1 MKKIIS
7 FLLFSILVCTL
18 QAQIQEPVK
27 FKSELKTLSDTEAEI
42 VFTATIDAGW
52 HVYSTDLGDGG
63 PTSATFNVD
72 KKSGLELVGS
82 LKPVGNEHE
91 VFDQMFEMQVRYF
104 ENTAKFVQ
112 KVKFTGG
119 AYAIEGYLMYG
130 ACNDNEHEVFD
141 QMFEMQVRYFE
152 NTAKFV
158 QKVKFTGGAY
168 AIEGYLMYGACND
181 SNCLPPSEVSFKY
194 EGTAK
199 AAAKEAPAKKEQ
211 PVKKEAAEPA
221 AQPAPAA
228 PAQATPAPA
237 ADKAQEVTPTEEEA
251 AAATAQP
258 AIASGDLWTP
268 VIDELQSLGEENG
281 KKDMSW
287 VYIFFTAEEEAAAAT
302 AQPAIASGD
311 LWTPVID
318 ELQSLGEENGKKDM
332 SWVYIFFTGLL
343 GGFIA
348 LFTPCVWPIIP
359 MTVSFFLKRTK
370 DKKKGIRDAWTYGA
384 SIVVIYVTL
393 GLAITLTLGASA
405 LNALSTNAIFNILFF
420 LMLVIF
426 AASFF
431 GAFEISL
438 PAKWGNAVDSKA
450 ESTTGLLSIFLMAF
464 TLSLVSFS
472 CTGPIIGFLL
482 VQVSTTGSVVA
493 PAIGMLGFAI
503 ALALPFTLFALF
515 PSWLK
520 SMPKSGGW
528 MNVIKVTLGFL
539 ELAFALKF
547 LSVADLAYGW
557 RLLDRET
564 FIALGGWMNVI
575 KVTLGFLEL
584 AFALKFLSVA
594 DLAYGWRLLDRETFI
609 ALWIMI
615 FGLLGFYLLGKIKFP
630 HDDDD
635 NKVGVGRFFMAL
647 ISLAFAVYMVPGL
660 WGAPLKAVS
669 AFAPP
674 MWTQD
679 FNLYKNEVH
688 AKFDDY
694 DMGMEYVYM
703 VPGLWGA
710 PLKAVSAFAPPMWT
724 QDFNLYKNEVHA
736 KFDDYDM
743 GMEYAR
749 KNGKPVMLDFTGYGC
764 VNCRK
769 MEAAVWTDS
778 KVSDL
783 MTNDY
788 VLITLYVDNKTP
800 LPEPVKIMENGKE
813 RTLRTVGDKWSYLQ
827 RVKFGAN
834 AQPFYVLLDNEGKP
848 LNKSF
853 VYDEDVPKYI
863 DFLKTGLENYKNR
876 K

>member
-1 MKKIIS
+1 MRKIIS
-7 FLLFSILVCTL
+7 FLLLSFVVYAL
-18 QAQIQEPVK
+18 QAQIKDPVK
-27 FKSELKTLSDTEAEI
+27 FKTELTPLSDTEAEV
-42 VFTATIDAGW
+42 VFTAAIDKGW

-63 PTSATFNVD
+63 PISATFNVD
-72 KKSGLELVGS
+72 NKSGVELVGK
-82 LKPVGNEHE
+82 LKPVGKE
-91 VFDQMFEMQVRYF
+91 VATFDKLFEMKVRYF

-119 AYAIEGYLMYG
+119 AYAIEGYLEYG
-130 ACNDNEHEVFD
+130 ACDDE
-141 QMFEMQVRYFE
+141 
-152 NTAKFV
+152 
-158 QKVKFTGGAY
+158 
-168 AIEGYLMYGACND
+168 
-181 SNCLPPSEVSFKY
+181 SCLPPTQVPFKFS
-194 EGTAK
+194 GVAK
-199 AAAKEAPAKKEQ
+199 AGN
-211 PVKKEAAEPA
+211 
-221 AQPAPAA
+221 
-228 PAQATPAPA
+228 
-237 ADKAQEVTPTEEEA
+237 
-251 AAATAQP
+251 AAATKTEQPKAEQPEQKVVDKADKKEGATPVASKDSSAMMELVPATTTEAITDIQP
-258 AIASGDLWTP
+258 AVTSSELWKP
-268 VIDELQSLGEENG
+268 VISDLQALGEEHG
-281 KKDMSW
+281 QEDMSW
-287 VYIFFTAEEEAAAAT
+287 IYIFITGF
-302 AQPAIASGD
+302 
-311 LWTPVID
+311 
-318 ELQSLGEENGKKDM
+318 LG
-332 SWVYIFFTGLL
+332 GLL
-343 GGFIA
+343 A

-359 MTVSFFLKRTK
+359 MTVSFFLKRSK

-384 SIVVIYVTL
+384 SIVVIYVAL
-393 GLAITLTLGASA
+393 GLAITLIFGASA

-431 GAFEISL
+431 GAFEIRL
-438 PAKWGNAVDSKA
+438 PSKWGNAVDSKA

-564 FIALGGWMNVI
+564 FL
-575 KVTLGFLEL
+575 
-584 AFALKFLSVA
+584 
-594 DLAYGWRLLDRETFI
+594 
-609 ALWIMI
+609 ALWIVI
-615 FGLLGFYLLGKIKFP
+615 FALLGFYLLGKIKFP

-635 NKVGVGRFFMAL
+635 NKVGVTRFFMAL

-674 MWTQD
+674 MQTQD

-694 DMGMEYVYM
+694 D
-703 VPGLWGA
+703 L
-710 PLKAVSAFAPPMWT
+710 
-724 QDFNLYKNEVHA
+724 
-736 KFDDYDM
+736 

-749 KNGKPVMLDFTGYGC
+749 LNGKPVMLDFTGYGC

-769 MEAAVWTDS
+769 MEAAVWTDP

-783 MTNDY
+783 INNDY

-800 LPEPVKIMENGKE
+800 LTEPVKIIENGTE

-827 RVKFGAN
+827 RMKFGAN
-834 AQPFYVLLDNEGKP
+834 AQPFYVLLDNQGKP
-848 LNKSF
+848 LNKS
-853 VYDEDVPKYI
+853 YAYNEDIPKYI
-863 DFLKTGLENYKNR
+863 EFLQTGLENYKKGKN
-876 K
+876 

>member
-1 MKKIIS
+1 MRKIIS
-7 FLLFSILVCTL
+7 FLLLSFVVYAL
-18 QAQIQEPVK
+18 QAQIKDPVK
-27 FKSELKTLSDTEAEI
+27 FKTELTTLSDTEAEV
-42 VFTATIDAGW
+42 VFTATIDKGW

-63 PTSATFNVD
+63 PISATFNVD
-72 KKSGLELVGS
+72 NKSGVELVGK
-82 LKPVGNEHE
+82 LKPVGKE
-91 VFDQMFEMQVRYF
+91 VATFDKLFEMKVRYF

-119 AYAIEGYLMYG
+119 AYAIEGYLEYG
-130 ACNDNEHEVFD
+130 ACDDE
-141 QMFEMQVRYFE
+141 
-152 NTAKFV
+152 
-158 QKVKFTGGAY
+158 
-168 AIEGYLMYGACND
+168 
-181 SNCLPPSEVSFKY
+181 SCLPPTQVPFKFS
-194 EGTAK
+194 GVAK
-199 AAAKEAPAKKEQ
+199 AGN
-211 PVKKEAAEPA
+211 
-221 AQPAPAA
+221 
-228 PAQATPAPA
+228 
-237 ADKAQEVTPTEEEA
+237 
-251 AAATAQP
+251 AAATKTEQSKAEQPEQKVVDKADKKEGATPVASKDSSAMMELVPATTTEAATDIQP
-258 AIASGDLWTP
+258 AVASSELWKP
-268 VIDELQSLGEENG
+268 VISDLQALGEEHG
-281 KKDMSW
+281 QEDMSW
-287 VYIFFTAEEEAAAAT
+287 IYIFITGF
-302 AQPAIASGD
+302 
-311 LWTPVID
+311 
-318 ELQSLGEENGKKDM
+318 LG
-332 SWVYIFFTGLL
+332 GLL
-343 GGFIA
+343 A

-359 MTVSFFLKRTK
+359 MTVSFFLKRSK

-384 SIVVIYVTL
+384 SIVVIYVAL
-393 GLAITLTLGASA
+393 GLAITLIFGASA

-431 GAFEISL
+431 GAFEIRL
-438 PAKWGNAVDSKA
+438 PSKWGNAVDSKA

-564 FIALGGWMNVI
+564 FL
-575 KVTLGFLEL
+575 
-584 AFALKFLSVA
+584 
-594 DLAYGWRLLDRETFI
+594 
-609 ALWIMI
+609 ALWIVI
-615 FGLLGFYLLGKIKFP
+615 FALLGFYLLGKIKFP

-635 NKVGVGRFFMAL
+635 DKVGVTRFFMAL

-674 MWTQD
+674 MQTQD

-694 DMGMEYVYM
+694 D
-703 VPGLWGA
+703 L
-710 PLKAVSAFAPPMWT
+710 
-724 QDFNLYKNEVHA
+724 
-736 KFDDYDM
+736 

-749 KNGKPVMLDFTGYGC
+749 LNGKPVMLDFTGYGC

-769 MEAAVWTDS
+769 MEAAVWTDP

-783 MTNDY
+783 INNDY

-800 LPEPVKIMENGKE
+800 LTEPVKIIENGTE

-834 AQPFYVLLDNEGKP
+834 AQPFYVLLDNQGKP
-848 LNKSF
+848 LNKS
-853 VYDEDVPKYI
+853 YAYNEDIPKYI
-863 DFLKTGLENYKNR
+863 EFLQTGLENYKKGKN
-876 K
+876 

>member
-130 ACNDNEHEVFD
+130 ACND
-141 QMFEMQVRYFE
+141 
-152 NTAKFV
+152 
-158 QKVKFTGGAY
+158 
-168 AIEGYLMYGACND
+168 

-228 PAQATPAPA
+228 PAQATPAPV
-237 ADKAQEVTPTEEEA
+237 ADNAQEVTP
-251 AAATAQP
+251 
-258 AIASGDLWTP
+258 
-268 VIDELQSLGEENG
+268 
-281 KKDMSW
+281 
-287 VYIFFTAEEEAAAAT
+287 AEEEAAAAT

-431 GAFEISL
+431 GAFEIRL

-564 FIALGGWMNVI
+564 FIAL
-575 KVTLGFLEL
+575 
-584 AFALKFLSVA
+584 
-594 DLAYGWRLLDRETFI
+594 
-609 ALWIMI
+609 WIMI

-647 ISLAFAVYMVPGL
+647 ISLAFA
-660 WGAPLKAVS
+660 
-669 AFAPP
+669 
-674 MWTQD
+674 
-679 FNLYKNEVH
+679 
-688 AKFDDY
+688 
-694 DMGMEYVYM
+694 VYM

>member
-1 MKKIIS
+1 MRKIIS
-7 FLLFSILVCTL
+7 FLLLSFVVYAV
-18 QAQIQEPVK
+18 QAQIKEPVK
-27 FKSELKTLSDTEAEI
+27 FKTELTPLSDTEAEV
-42 VFTATIDAGW
+42 VFTASIDKGW

-63 PTSATFNVD
+63 PISATFNVD
-72 KKSGLELVGS
+72 NKSGIELVGK
-82 LKPVGNEHE
+82 LKPVGKE
-91 VFDQMFEMQVRYF
+91 VSTFDKLFEMKVRYF

-119 AYAIEGYLMYG
+119 AYAIEGYLEYG
-130 ACNDNEHEVFD
+130 ACDDE
-141 QMFEMQVRYFE
+141 
-152 NTAKFV
+152 
-158 QKVKFTGGAY
+158 
-168 AIEGYLMYGACND
+168 
-181 SNCLPPSEVSFKY
+181 SCLPPTQVPFKY
-194 EGTAK
+194 SGVAK
-199 AAAKEAPAKKEQ
+199 AGNAAAAKAEQPEQKVTDKKEEAT
-211 PVKKEAAEPA
+211 PVAPKDSSAMMGLVPATTAEASTDI
-221 AQPAPAA
+221 QPA
-228 PAQATPAPA
+228 
-237 ADKAQEVTPTEEEA
+237 V
-251 AAATAQP
+251 
-258 AIASGDLWTP
+258 ASGELWKP
-268 VIDELQSLGEENG
+268 VISDLQALGEEHG
-281 KKDMSW
+281 QEDMSW
-287 VYIFFTAEEEAAAAT
+287 IYIFITGF
-302 AQPAIASGD
+302 
-311 LWTPVID
+311 
-318 ELQSLGEENGKKDM
+318 LG
-332 SWVYIFFTGLL
+332 GLL
-343 GGFIA
+343 A

-359 MTVSFFLKRTK
+359 MTVSFFLKRSK

-384 SIVVIYVTL
+384 SIVVIYVAL
-393 GLAITLTLGASA
+393 GLAITLIFGASA

-431 GAFEISL
+431 GAFEIRL
-438 PAKWGNAVDSKA
+438 PSKWGNAVDSKA

-564 FIALGGWMNVI
+564 FL
-575 KVTLGFLEL
+575 
-584 AFALKFLSVA
+584 
-594 DLAYGWRLLDRETFI
+594 
-609 ALWIMI
+609 ALWIVI
-615 FGLLGFYLLGKIKFP
+615 FALLGFYLLGKIKFP

-635 NKVGVGRFFMAL
+635 NKVGVSRFFMAL

-674 MWTQD
+674 MQTQD

-694 DMGMEYVYM
+694 D
-703 VPGLWGA
+703 L
-710 PLKAVSAFAPPMWT
+710 
-724 QDFNLYKNEVHA
+724 
-736 KFDDYDM
+736 

-749 KNGKPVMLDFTGYGC
+749 LNGKPVMLDFTGYGC

-769 MEAAVWTDS
+769 MEAAVWTDP

-783 MTNDY
+783 INNDY

-800 LPEPVKIMENGKE
+800 LTEPVKIIENGTE

-834 AQPFYVLLDNEGKP
+834 AQPFYVLLDNQGKP
-848 LNKSF
+848 LNKS
-853 VYDEDVPKYI
+853 YAYNEDIPKYI
-863 DFLKTGLENYKNR
+863 EFLQTGLENYKKEKN
-876 K
+876 

>member
-1 MKKIIS
+1 MK
-7 FLLFSILVCTL
+7 
-18 QAQIQEPVK
+18 
-27 FKSELKTLSDTEAEI
+27 
-42 VFTATIDAGW
+42 
-52 HVYSTDLGDGG
+52 
-63 PTSATFNVD
+63 
-72 KKSGLELVGS
+72 
-82 LKPVGNEHE
+82 
-91 VFDQMFEMQVRYF
+91 VRYF

-119 AYAIEGYLMYG
+119 AYAIEGYLEYG
-130 ACNDNEHEVFD
+130 ACDDE
-141 QMFEMQVRYFE
+141 
-152 NTAKFV
+152 
-158 QKVKFTGGAY
+158 
-168 AIEGYLMYGACND
+168 
-181 SNCLPPSEVSFKY
+181 SCLPPTQVPFKFS
-194 EGTAK
+194 GVAK
-199 AAAKEAPAKKEQ
+199 AGN
-211 PVKKEAAEPA
+211 
-221 AQPAPAA
+221 
-228 PAQATPAPA
+228 
-237 ADKAQEVTPTEEEA
+237 
-251 AAATAQP
+251 AAATKTEQPKAEQPEQKVVDKADKKEGATPVASKDSSAMMELVPATTTEAATDIQP
-258 AIASGDLWTP
+258 AVASSELWKP
-268 VIDELQSLGEENG
+268 VISDLQALGEEHG
-281 KKDMSW
+281 QEDMSW
-287 VYIFFTAEEEAAAAT
+287 IYIFITGF
-302 AQPAIASGD
+302 
-311 LWTPVID
+311 
-318 ELQSLGEENGKKDM
+318 LG
-332 SWVYIFFTGLL
+332 GLL
-343 GGFIA
+343 A

-359 MTVSFFLKRTK
+359 MTVSFFLKRSK

-384 SIVVIYVTL
+384 SIVVIYVAL
-393 GLAITLTLGASA
+393 GLAITLIFGASA

-431 GAFEISL
+431 GAFEIRL
-438 PAKWGNAVDSKA
+438 PSKWGNAVDSKA

-564 FIALGGWMNVI
+564 FL
-575 KVTLGFLEL
+575 
-584 AFALKFLSVA
+584 
-594 DLAYGWRLLDRETFI
+594 
-609 ALWIMI
+609 ALWIVI
-615 FGLLGFYLLGKIKFP
+615 FALLGFYLLGKIKFP

-635 NKVGVGRFFMAL
+635 NKVGVTRFFMAL

-660 WGAPLKAVS
+660 WGAPLKTVS

-674 MWTQD
+674 MQTQD

-694 DMGMEYVYM
+694 D
-703 VPGLWGA
+703 L
-710 PLKAVSAFAPPMWT
+710 
-724 QDFNLYKNEVHA
+724 
-736 KFDDYDM
+736 

-749 KNGKPVMLDFTGYGC
+749 LNGKPVMLDFTGYGC

-769 MEAAVWTDS
+769 MEAAVWTDP

-783 MTNDY
+783 INNDY

-800 LPEPVKIMENGKE
+800 LTEPVKIIENGTE

-834 AQPFYVLLDNEGKP
+834 AQPFYVLLDNQGKP
-848 LNKSF
+848 LNKS
-853 VYDEDVPKYI
+853 YAYNEDIPKYI
-863 DFLKTGLENYKNR
+863 EFLQTGLENYKKGKN
-876 K
+876 